1 MQRAP
6 YPDYQY
12 LSIGI
17 VIVVVVDCE
26 RFLCSLGVL
35 CFYLLQYQFPAKSFP
50 PAKISIDS
58 KVPRDGQT
66 HGVGYNIE

>member
-6 YPDYQY
+6 YPDYHY

-26 RFLCSLGVL
+26 RILCSLL

-58 KVPRDGQT
+58 KVRRDGQT

>member
-6 YPDYQY
+6 CPDLVDVVSAFLVQY
-12 LSIGI
+12 FAFI
-17 VIVVVVDCE
+17 
-26 RFLCSLGVL
+26 
-35 CFYLLQYQFPAKSFP
+35 CFSSYQFPAKSFP